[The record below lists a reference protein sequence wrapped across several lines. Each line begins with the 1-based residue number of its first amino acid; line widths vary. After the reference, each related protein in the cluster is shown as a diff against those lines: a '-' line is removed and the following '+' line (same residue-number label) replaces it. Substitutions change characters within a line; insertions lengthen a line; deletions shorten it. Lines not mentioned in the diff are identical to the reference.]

1 MPTTLKD
8 LMNNPKE
15 ALLKGHFACAG
26 CGSALA
32 FRHAIGAIAD
42 KAVVVIPAC
51 CTSVYQGFGR
61 GVAFNVPT
69 INVAFASSD
78 AVAAGIKHAMEKKGK
93 EAHVVAWAGDG
104 GTADIGIATL
114 IGACDRQDNILH
126 IMYSNNVYSNT
137 GGQRSGDTPI
147 GARTTTTPFGNKA
160 QRKMVP
166 FIMMANNASY
176 VATASVAYIPD
187 LVDKVKK
194 AISYDGFKFIEIDA
208 SCPVAWKSDSAD
220 SIKVARLA
228 VETGVWPLFEWNN
241 KSNKAVLSKRGSK
254 FRNKEN
260 RKPIEEWLNIQGRF
274 KGMSDEEIK
283 NLYADVDR
291 QWTFLEKFLE

>member
-32 FRHAIGAIAD
+32 LRHAIGAIAD
-42 KAVVVIPAC
+42 KAVLVIPAC
-51 CTSVYQGFGR
+51 CTSVYQGFGK

-78 AVAAGIKHAMEKKGK
+78 AVAAGIKHAMKKKGK
-93 EAHVVAWAGDG
+93 DAHVIAWAGDG

-114 IGACDRQDNILH
+114 IGACDRQDDILH

-147 GARTTTTPFGNKA
+147 GARTTTTPFGNTT

-166 FIMMANNASY
+166 FIMMANNARY
-176 VATASVAYIPD
+176 VATASVAYPTD
-187 LVDKVKK
+187 LVEKVKK
-194 AISYDGFKFIEIDA
+194 AVSLEGFKFIEIDA
-208 SCPVAWKSDSAD
+208 SCPVAWKADSAD
-220 SIKVARLA
+220 SIKIARLA
-228 VETGVWPLFEWNN
+228 IETGIWPLFEWD
-241 KSNKAVLSKRGSK
+241 SETNKAILSKRGRK
-254 FRNKEN
+254 YRDKAN
-260 RKPIEEWLNIQGRF
+260 RKPIEEWTKLQGRF
-274 KGMSDEEIK
+274 KGITEEEMR
-283 NLYADVDR
+283 NLYADTDR
-291 QWTFLEKFLE
+291 QWAFLEKFLE